1 MNQSRKLAYWAVMLL
16 GCYGIVSVFRVDHA
30 FPAIAA
36 VPTIGFMGGLVSG
49 LFLFGLPA
57 LAAPVFRPDGRAGD
71 TIFGAAVRAPRV
83 FHALSVASGIVMTA
97 WGAWALV
104 AEWLLPTASTPTL
117 AVTAVAAAVIGLV
130 LTVHVARARTPELV
144 TT

>member
-49 LFLFGLPA
+49 LFLFGLRPRRA
-57 LAAPVFRPDGRAGD
+57 SLRPDGRRRHD
-71 TIFGAAVRAPRV
+71 LRCRRPRTARLQCPERREWDR
-83 FHALSVASGIVMTA
+83 HDA

-130 LTVHVARARTPELV
+130 LTVHVARARELV